1 VVEPSERP
9 SYIEGIFA
17 EMQIRIF
24 DVEHGGCALVTADTG
39 ARILID
45 CGHNGSTGWRPSTYL
60 RQLSVGH
67 LEKLII
73 TNYDEDH
80 ASDLANLVK
89 TVSIGVLVSNP
100 SVTAAQLR
108 QLKKIGGVGSG
119 IDALAD
125 MKSRYTGSVIGDGAD
140 FGNLSTTFFWNRYPT
155 EFEDENNL
163 SLVVIMKAHGLT
175 ICFPGDMEV
184 QGWETLLRNPAFVQA
199 MGEVNVFVASHHG
212 RANGCSGQL
221 FSQTGLN
228 PVIVVISDSGVE
240 YATQETVGWYRNR
253 TKGMMLNGENRHVL
267 TTRRDGRVLLEALPN
282 ATTVSVGV

>member
-1 VVEPSERP
+1 
-9 SYIEGIFA
+9 
-17 EMQIRIF
+17 MDIRIF

-45 CGHNGSTGWRPSTYL
+45 CGHNGTTGWRPSKYL
-60 RQLSVGH
+60 CQLGVRH

-80 ASDLANLVK
+80 ASDLANLVEA
-89 TVSIGVLVSNP
+89 VSIGVLVSNP
-100 SVTAAQLR
+100 SVNAAQLR
-108 QLKKIGGVGSG
+108 QLKRHGGIGSG

-125 MKSRYTGSVIGDGAD
+125 MKSRYTASIIGDGAD
-140 FGNLSTTFFWNRYPT
+140 FGNLSMQLFCNKYPT
-155 EFEDENNL
+155 DFDDENNL
-163 SLVVIMKAHGLT
+163 NLVVIIKTYGMT

-184 QGWETLLRNPAFVQA
+184 QGWDNLLRNPAFVNA

-212 RANGCSGQL
+212 RVNGGSGQL

-228 PVIVVISDSGVE
+228 PAITVISDSGIE
-240 YATQETVGWYRNR
+240 YATQETVAWYRNR
-253 TKGMMLNGENRHVL
+253 TKGIMLNGENRHVL

-282 ATTVSVGV
+282 TTTISVGV